1 VAGRWIR
8 GSLPDVPVED
18 VELLRLEYLL
28 PPATKQQAAERAL
41 RAGVRKVAEAMEL
54 PSPAPAQLRQIQ
66 VTHGSVLALLS
77 VPRVHAR
84 RWLRGSGCGGLYLRP
99 FWTESTGDTV
109 GRSQFNLLWAR
120 GRLED
125 GPRIWEAI
133 KDSA

>member
-1 VAGRWIR
+1 MGGALSG
-8 GSLPDVPVED
+8 
-18 VELLRLEYLL
+18 ELRSQREIFKNCSPPRSCGLRD
-28 PPATKQQAAERAL
+28 
-41 RAGVRKVAEAMEL
+41 
-54 PSPAPAQLRQIQ
+54 
-66 VTHGSVLALLS
+66 
-77 VPRVHAR
+77 
-84 RWLRGSGCGGLYLRP
+84 